1 MKRAKMPERKVALVL
16 AGGGVTGV
24 AFELGVLRAL
34 NEAWLN
40 RGAEDLDL
48 YVGTSAGSY
57 VAAYL
62 ASGIPVGRL
71 YRLLKEE
78 QRLSG
83 SGSPLATFFPNLG
96 EVVEKSLFWP
106 LTLLH
111 ASGALIKSRDPV
123 KGLARAVEEII
134 PTGLFD
140 TWLMRQA
147 LYRNFRRLGAGNRF
161 SALPKELH
169 IIATDLDSGRR
180 VIFNRDHPAPLD
192 RAVAAS
198 CAIPLFYRPVRIR
211 GRDYVDGGIHGT
223 AAVELAVERGAS
235 LVIVVN
241 SLVPYANHP
250 RLGAL
255 EYENGEPEGHISDRG
270 LVAISNQVTR
280 AAIHGGLLQR
290 IQSVKENHPDVHVM
304 LIEPS
309 VYDSHLS
316 FRNIMSYWRVHDVAH
331 HGFHVGLDFWRRHES
346 RARPILAEHGIDL
359 ASRLQIP
366 V

>member
-1 MKRAKMPERKVALVL
+1 MTERKVALVL
-16 AGGGVTGV
+16 AGGGVTGI

-57 VAAYL
+57 IAAYL

-71 YRLLKEE
+71 SRLLKDE

-83 SGSPLATFFPNLG
+83 IGSPLATFFPNVG
-96 EVVEKSLFWP
+96 EVVEKGLFWP

-111 ASGALIKSRDPV
+111 ASGALLKSRDPI
-123 KGLARAVEEII
+123 KGVARAVEEIM

-140 TWLMRQA
+140 TWLLRQA
-147 LYRNFRRLGAGNRF
+147 LYRNFRRLGAGNHF
-161 SALPKELH
+161 AGLPKELH

-180 VIFNRDHPAPLD
+180 MVFNRAHPAPLD

-198 CAIPLFYRPVRIR
+198 CAIPLFYRPVRIH
-211 GRDYVDGGIHGT
+211 GRDYVDGGLHGT
-223 AAVELAVERGAS
+223 AAVELAVEQGAS

-250 RLGAL
+250 RMAAL
-255 EYENGEPEGHISDRG
+255 DYENGAPEGHISDRG

-290 IQSVKENHPDVHVM
+290 IRTVKENHPEVQVM

-316 FRNIMSYWRVHDVAH
+316 FRNIMSYWRLNDVAH
-331 HGFHVGLDFWRRHES
+331 HGFRVGLDFWHRHEE
-346 RARPILAEHGIDL
+346 RARPILAAHGIEL
-359 ASRLQIP
+359 ATRIQHA